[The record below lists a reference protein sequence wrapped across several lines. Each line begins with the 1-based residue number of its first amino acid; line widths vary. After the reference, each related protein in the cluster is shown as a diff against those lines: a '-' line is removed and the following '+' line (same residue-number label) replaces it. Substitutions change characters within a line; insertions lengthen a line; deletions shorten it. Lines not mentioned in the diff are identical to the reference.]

1 MIRDEQQLQERIAGF
16 LGRKQAQYPEI
27 ASSNR
32 VDRISP
38 KARLPRMSQQPMPA
52 TTITR

>member
-1 MIRDEQQLQERIAGF
+1 MIRDEQQLQERIDGF

-32 VDRISP
+32 IDQFSP
-38 KARLPRMSQQPMPA
+38 KTRLPHLPSRVPA
-52 TTITR
+52 AITK

>member
-1 MIRDEQQLQERIAGF
+1 MIRDEQQLQERINGF

-32 VDRISP
+32 NDRFSP
-38 KARLPRMSQQPMPA
+38 KARVPHLPARIPA
-52 TTITR
+52 AITK

>member
-1 MIRDEQQLQERIAGF
+1 MIRDEQELKIRIEGF

-32 VDRISP
+32 IDRFSP
-38 KARLPRMSQQPMPA
+38 KTRVPRMAPQSMPA